1 MVNKR
6 VAPRCFV
13 GHSERNRKKK
23 DEPCNTVTATTTST
37 TCNTPAQTP
46 KVSTFHFPSET
57 KNKELFDRWRNAVPR
72 SDWYPT
78 ENSVLCEHHF
88 LPEDFKEERSD
99 KNNSRRKGK
108 DVNLKRK

>member
-1 MVNKR
+1 MVNKC

-13 GHSERNRKKK
+13 DHSERKRKKK
-23 DEPCNTVTATTTST
+23 DEPCNTVTVTTTR
-37 TCNTPAQTP
+37 NAPAQPP

-57 KNKELFDRWRNAVPR
+57 KNKYLFDRWRNAVPR

-88 LPEDFKEERSD
+88 LPRDFKEERSD
-99 KNNSRRKGK
+99 KNYSRRKGK
-108 DVNLKRK
+108 DVNLKRS